1 MKVFLIIFGLLLA
14 AVAGVWVYFKF
25 IKKAPPSNFCNRDL
39 QKGASALSGSK
50 DTATKVIGAVAAL
63 STPLVCD
70 ALGSIVGAI
79 GKGVSWAG
87 KEIEV
92 GAKNT
97 WSGTKVGLRWW
108 TGATG
113 LQLVYG
119 SVTNPVGE
127 AKHLAN
133 TVSADAKITTRAVK
147 RIPGAVY
154 GSATH
159 PLQTVSGVANDA
171 AHIARHPIDAAKA
184 VTNFFGF

>member
-1 MKVFLIIFGLLLA
+1 MKIFLTIFGLALA
-14 AVAGVWVYFKF
+14 AVIGIWVYFKF
-25 IKKAPPSNFCNRDL
+25 IKKAPPSNICNRDL

-70 ALGSIVGAI
+70 ALGNIVGAI

-127 AKHLAN
+127 AKHIAS
-133 TVSADAKITTRAVK
+133 TVSNDASLVKRTATRA
-147 RIPGAVY
+147 PAAVY
-154 GSATH
+154 GAATH

-171 AHIARHPIDAAKA
+171 GGVVRHPIKAARS
-184 VTNFFGF
+184 VLSVFGF

>member
-1 MKVFLIIFGLLLA
+1 MKIFLAIFGLALA
-14 AVAGVWVYFKF
+14 AVLGIWVYFKF
-25 IKKAPPSNFCNRDL
+25 IKKAPPSNICNRDL
-39 QKGASALSGSK
+39 QKGASALSGSR

-70 ALGSIVGAI
+70 ALGNIVGAI
-79 GKGVSWAG
+79 GKGVTWAG

-119 SVTNPVGE
+119 SVTNPLGE
-127 AKHLAN
+127 AKHLAS
-133 TVSADAKITTRAVK
+133 TVSNDAKLAK
-147 RIPGAVY
+147 RTVTKAPSAVY
-154 GSATH
+154 GAATH

-171 AHIARHPIDAAKA
+171 EHIARHPIQAAKA
-184 VTNFFGF
+184 ITNFFGF